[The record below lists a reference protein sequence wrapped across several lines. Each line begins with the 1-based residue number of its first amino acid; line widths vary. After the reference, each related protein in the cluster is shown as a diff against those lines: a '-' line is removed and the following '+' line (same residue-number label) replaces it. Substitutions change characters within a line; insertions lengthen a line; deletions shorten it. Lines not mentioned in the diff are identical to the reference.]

1 MKLSFFVAAMLG
13 VIGLQSTQA
22 ISLEASSNAIDF
34 SDYELAEIGGAGE
47 GDG

>member
-13 VIGLQSTQA
+13 VIGLQSAQA
-22 ISLEASSNAIDF
+22 VNLESNAIDF